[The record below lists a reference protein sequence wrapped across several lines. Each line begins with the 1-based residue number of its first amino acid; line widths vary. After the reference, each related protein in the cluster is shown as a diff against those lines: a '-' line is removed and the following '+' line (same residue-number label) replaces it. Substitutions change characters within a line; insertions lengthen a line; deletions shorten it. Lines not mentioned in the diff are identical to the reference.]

1 MLVLNANKK
10 KSAAIPVGS
19 YTAVVTSICYEESYA
34 DREAFRVSYEL
45 TNETG
50 QKYNYIE
57 IFHNLA
63 SNMRTA
69 QFFEYLDTAGIKERD
84 DELPDL
90 VGFVEKV
97 VLKRRAGFNKPVIVE
112 RNPA

>member
-1 MLVLNANKK
+1 
-10 KSAAIPVGS
+10 
-19 YTAVVTSICYEESYA
+19 
-34 DREAFRVSYEL
+34 
-45 TNETG
+45 
-50 QKYNYIE
+50 
-57 IFHNLA
+57 
-63 SNMRTA
+63 MRTA

-90 VGFVEKV
+90 IGFVEKV